1 MLDTENDTQ
10 GPHQSMCICL
20 LFFVQAFRGPAFFFF
35 KKSSDRFDR
44 MLCYVLYELHFLM
57 FACIFIACK
66 AGDSIYGVAQLCF
79 LLEIFDG
86 LCVGRAKH
94 EDVIQFQQRAEGDNA
109 FSPRSFET

>member
-1 MLDTENDTQ
+1 MILKAHISQCAFVYYFSSKLSEA
-10 GPHQSMCICL
+10 L
-20 LFFVQAFRGPAFFFF
+20 LFFF